1 MIFYC
6 LDEMVNTLKGNQ
18 MINLM
23 QLHEGQG
30 TTILKVT
37 GVAGA
42 NPTVESKYFP
52 TLKYIGMAEGKFNTH
67 KLGSQREHMIQQ
79 DTKILTNDTARY

>member
-1 MIFYC
+1 MGRVPKERRKY
-6 LDEMVNTLKGNQ
+6 LN
-18 MINLM
+18 
-23 QLHEGQG
+23 
-30 TTILKVT
+30 
-37 GVAGA
+37 
-42 NPTVESKYFP
+42 ESRYFP